1 MEALLSI
8 SPSLPIASALDN
20 STYSL
25 VLADVFLERLAP
37 VVNLWPDSR
46 DNPLHSLPLLLLIFI
61 LIIITATIHLI
72 FNVLGTVLNTLYA

>member
-8 SPSLPIASALDN
+8 SPSLSIASALDN

-25 VLADVFLERLAP
+25 VLAGVFLERLAP
-37 VVNLWPDSR
+37 VANLWPDSR
-46 DNPLHSLPLLLLIFI
+46 DNPLRSPPLLLLIFI

-72 FNVLGTVLNTLYA
+72 FNVLGTLLNILYA